1 MKITHKMTAT
11 DKLREILRVK
21 NWKQKDLAGKL
32 GVSEKTV
39 SFWVN
44 GKKQPSAVNEDGI
57 NHLYVGLYNGD
68 TSNSDIQRTI
78 QDYQS
83 KSELNEDEKVFSD
96 TERIYFDAK
105 SYVLES
111 EKNNRRYVYLFPSI
125 SKIPDAW
132 YKVGDK
138 SLLFYKNLLA
148 PRLSR
153 EARIRDDTDKV
164 YRFRHGIVSIK
175 WGSKLMSEAEEL
187 GYKAKRVEYGIIVI
201 DLMRDF
207 TDIEIHDMVR
217 VVREERDKPKKL
229 VKPKVNYP
237 AIMMAIND
245 LVRVLPSKIKK
256 LDKDY
261 KMVLGKE
268 LLEPMSEMLKIY
280 FRMANGR
287 MEKRDAKLEMMERT
301 DDIAAMIYLMDEA
314 QMLNV
319 SARTAMG
326 ENVVK
331 IRRAIEESL

>member
-11 DKLREILRVK
+11 DKLREILRIR

-44 GKKQPSAVNEDGI
+44 GRKQPSAVNEDAI
-57 NHLYVGLYNGD
+57 NHLYVGLYND
-68 TSNSDIQRTI
+68 EASNSVVQRTI

-132 YKVGDK
+132 YKVGGK

-153 EARIRDDTDKV
+153 EARIRDDTDKA
-164 YRFRHGIVSIK
+164 YRFRHGIVSVK
-175 WGSKLMSEAEEL
+175 RGSNFMSEAEEL

-217 VVREERDKPKKL
+217 VVREERNRPKKL
-229 VKPKVNYP
+229 VKPKENYP
-237 AIMMAIND
+237 AIVMAMND